1 MVMPTTTISIELN
14 GRMREVRDGQS
25 VAELVSEL
33 ELRPG
38 MVAVEVNGSLVTRDR
53 RESTALREGDRVE
66 MVTIMGG
73 G

>member
-1 MVMPTTTISIELN
+1 MQTTTIAIELN
-14 GRMREVRDGQS
+14 GRRREVREGIS
-25 VAELVSEL
+25 LAELVAEL

-38 MVAVEVNGSLVTRDR
+38 MVAVEVNAALVTRDR

-66 MVTIMGG
+66 LVTIMGG

>member
-1 MVMPTTTISIELN
+1 MQTTTIGIELN
-14 GRMREVRDGQS
+14 GRRREVRDGES
-25 VAELVSEL
+25 VAELVAGL

-38 MVAVEVNGSLVTRDR
+38 MVAVEVNGSLVPRDR
-53 RESTALREGDRVE
+53 RETTVLRAGDRVE